1 MSDLAIYRNEQHA
14 IIRAMA
20 VDAISTCKPAKWQQQ
35 YRSGY
40 VEDLTKKHND
50 LERLTATERLTQD
63 CMTRA
68 RIHRVAS
75 KGGYFAL
82 VAKYGADEQD
92 RANAVNEL
100 VKICEISTT
109 DEGKRLLIWLW
120 AVEGKQRRGIIEQV
134 MDFFNQVSR
143 STFFRRKKEV
153 FIWLDDLE
161 SLVIS
166 EAKEVLGSVL

>member
-1 MSDLAIYRNEQHA
+1 MAIYRSELSA
-14 IIRAMA
+14 IVCGVNAGMTPI
-20 VDAISTCKPAKWQQQ
+20 VAIQSWQGQ
-35 YRSGY
+35 YKSGF
-40 VEDLTKKHND
+40 VEDLTKRHSD
-50 LERLTATERLTQD
+50 TEKLNAIDKLAQD
-63 CMTRA
+63 SITRA
-68 RIHRVAS
+68 RIKRNA
-75 KGGYFAL
+75 KRGGYFAL

>member
-1 MSDLAIYRNEQHA
+1 MAIYRSELSA
-14 IIRAMA
+14 IVCGVNAGVTPI
-20 VDAISTCKPAKWQQQ
+20 VAIQSWQGQ
-35 YRSGY
+35 YKSGF
-40 VEDLTKKHND
+40 VEDLTKRHSD
-50 LERLTATERLTQD
+50 TEKLNAIDKLAQD
-63 CMTRA
+63 SITRA
-68 RIHRVAS
+68 RIKRNA
-75 KGGYFAL
+75 KRECFYAL
-82 VAKYGADEQD
+82 VAKYGADEAD

-100 VKICEISTT
+100 VKLCDIDCTV
-109 DEGKRLLIWLW
+109 EGKKFLIWLW

-153 FIWLDDLE
+153 FNWLNDLE

>member
-1 MSDLAIYRNEQHA
+1 MAIYRSELSA
-14 IIRAMA
+14 IVCGVNAGVTPIVA
-20 VDAISTCKPAKWQQQ
+20 VQSWQGQ
-35 YRSGY
+35 YKSGF
-40 VEDLTKKHND
+40 VEDLTKKHSD
-50 LERLTATERLTQD
+50 TEKLNAIDKLAQD
-63 CMTRA
+63 SITRA
-68 RIHRVAS
+68 RIKRNA
-75 KGGYFAL
+75 KRGGYFAL
-82 VAKYGADEQD
+82 VAKYGADEAE

-100 VKICEISTT
+100 VKMCEISTT

-120 AVEGKQRRGIIEQV
+120 AVQGKQRRGIIEQV

-153 FIWLDDLE
+153 FNWLNDLE

>member
-1 MSDLAIYRNEQHA
+1 MAIYRSELSA
-14 IIRAMA
+14 IVCGVNAGLTPI
-20 VDAISTCKPAKWQQQ
+20 VAIQSWQGQ
-35 YRSGY
+35 YKSGF
-40 VEDLTKKHND
+40 VEDLTKKHSD
-50 LERLTATERLTQD
+50 TEKLNAIDKLAQD
-63 CMTRA
+63 SITRA
-68 RIHRVAS
+68 RIKRNA
-75 KGGYFAL
+75 KRGGYFAL
-82 VAKYGADEQD
+82 VAKYGADEQE

-100 VKICEISTT
+100 VKLCEISTT

-153 FIWLDDLE
+153 FNWLNDLE

>member
-1 MSDLAIYRNEQHA
+1 MAIYRSELSA
-14 IIRAMA
+14 IVCGVNAGVTPIVA
-20 VDAISTCKPAKWQQQ
+20 VQSWQGQ
-35 YRSGY
+35 YKSGF
-40 VEDLTKKHND
+40 VEDLTKKHSD
-50 LERLTATERLTQD
+50 TEKLNAIDKLAQD
-63 CMTRA
+63 SITRA
-68 RIHRVAS
+68 RIKRNA
-75 KGGYFAL
+75 KRGGYFAL
-82 VAKYGADEQD
+82 VAKYGADEAE

-100 VKICEISTT
+100 VKMCEISTT

-120 AVEGKQRRGIIEQV
+120 AVQGKQRRGIIEQV

>member
-1 MSDLAIYRNEQHA
+1 MAIYRSELSA
-14 IIRAMA
+14 IVCGVNAGVTPIVA
-20 VDAISTCKPAKWQQQ
+20 VQSWQGQ
-35 YRSGY
+35 YKSGF
-40 VEDLTKKHND
+40 VEDLTKKHSD
-50 LERLTATERLTQD
+50 TEKLNAIDKLAQD
-63 CMTRA
+63 SITRA
-68 RIHRVAS
+68 RIKRNA
-75 KGGYFAL
+75 KRGGYFAL
-82 VAKYGADEQD
+82 VAKYGADEQE

-100 VKICEISTT
+100 VKLCEISTT

-153 FIWLDDLE
+153 FNWLNDLE

-166 EAKEVLGSVL
+166 EAKEVLGSML

>member
-1 MSDLAIYRNEQHA
+1 MAIYRSELSA
-14 IIRAMA
+14 IVCGVNAGVTPIVA
-20 VDAISTCKPAKWQQQ
+20 VQSWQGQ
-35 YRSGY
+35 YKSGF
-40 VEDLTKKHND
+40 VEDLTKKRGD
-50 LERLTATERLTQD
+50 TEKLNAMDKLAQD
-63 CMTRA
+63 SITRA
-68 RIHRVAS
+68 RIKRNA
-75 KGGYFAL
+75 KRGGYFAL
-82 VAKYGADEQD
+82 VAKYGADEQE

-100 VKICEISTT
+100 VKLCEISTT

-153 FIWLDDLE
+153 FNWLNDLE

-166 EAKEVLGSVL
+166 EAKEVLGSML

>member
-1 MSDLAIYRNEQHA
+1 MAIYHSELSAIVCGVNAGLTPILAIQ
-14 IIRAMA
+14 
-20 VDAISTCKPAKWQQQ
+20 SWQGQ
-35 YRSGY
+35 YKSGF
-40 VEDLTKKHND
+40 VEDLTKKHSD
-50 LERLTATERLTQD
+50 TEKLNAIDKLAQD
-63 CMTRA
+63 SITRA
-68 RIHRVAS
+68 RIKRNA
-75 KGGYFAL
+75 KRGGYFAL
-82 VAKYGADEQD
+82 VAKYGADEQE

-100 VKICEISTT
+100 VKLCEISTT

-153 FIWLDDLE
+153 FNWLNDLE

>member
-1 MSDLAIYRNEQHA
+1 MAIYRSELSA
-14 IIRAMA
+14 IVCA
-20 VDAISTCKPAKWQQQ
+20 VNAGMTPIVAIQSWQGQ
-35 YRSGY
+35 YKSGF
-40 VEDLTKKHND
+40 VEDLTKRHSD
-50 LERLTATERLTQD
+50 TEKLNAIDKLAQD
-63 CMTRA
+63 SITRA
-68 RIHRVAS
+68 RIKRNV
-75 KGGYFAL
+75 KRGGYFAL
-82 VAKYGADEQD
+82 VAKYGADEQE

-100 VKICEISTT
+100 VKLCDIDCTE
-109 DEGKRLLIWLW
+109 EGKRLLIWLW

-161 SLVIS
+161 SLVRS

>member
-1 MSDLAIYRNEQHA
+1 MAIYRSELSA
-14 IIRAMA
+14 IVCA
-20 VDAISTCKPAKWQQQ
+20 VNAGMTPIMTVQSWQGQ
-35 YRSGY
+35 YKSGF
-40 VEDLTKKHND
+40 VEDLTKKHSD
-50 LERLTATERLTQD
+50 TEKLNAIDKLAQD
-63 CMTRA
+63 SITRA
-68 RIHRVAS
+68 RIKRNA
-75 KGGYFAL
+75 KRGGYFAL

-166 EAKEVLGSVL
+166 EAKEVLRSML